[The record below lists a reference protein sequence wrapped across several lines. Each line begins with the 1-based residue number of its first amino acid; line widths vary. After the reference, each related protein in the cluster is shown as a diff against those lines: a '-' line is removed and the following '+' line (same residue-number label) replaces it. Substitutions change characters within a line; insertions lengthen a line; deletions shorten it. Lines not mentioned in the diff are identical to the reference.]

1 MDNFIKSIFI
11 EAGFEC
17 SERINFKG
25 DFSANF
31 SFFTRTVSN
40 KFDFYLVGNFREKE
54 VSLEYLQQELA
65 QCLDS
70 ILLEMNVSGLDKNL
84 SFLLLLETES
94 TMYSKKRT
102 KYIYNIEED
111 PYDFKKYVLT
121 HTKGQFDALEIQLNE
136 MQAGPLL
143 YKLNY
148 LLLEKKL
155 FASFKKKEEVRNTI
169 ENKEA
174 DIYDLVSKL
183 FIKLP
188 FLSVTIEQEN
198 LGSLKKEIDAKL
210 TQTQSNIVNLM
221 LEQYIKD
228 PELQI
233 NDILTV
239 IGCEDI
245 E

>member
-1 MDNFIKSIFI
+1 MNNFVKTIFI
-11 EAGFEC
+11 EAGFEFY
-17 SERINFKG
+17 ERLIFNG

-31 SFFTRTVSN
+31 SFFTRTINN
-40 KFDFYLVGNFREKE
+40 KFDFYLVGNFREGE
-54 VSLEYLQQELA
+54 VNLEGLQQELT

-94 TMYSKKRT
+94 IAYSKERT
-102 KYIYNIEED
+102 RYIYNIEED

-121 HTKGQFDALEIQLNE
+121 YTKGQFEALIIQLNE
-136 MQAGPLL
+136 MKEEPLL
-143 YKLNY
+143 KILNY
-148 LLLEKKL
+148 FLLEKKL
-155 FASFKKKEEVRNTI
+155 FSSFKKKEENRNTI
-169 ENKEA
+169 ENQEA
-174 DIYDLVSKL
+174 VIYDLVSKL

-188 FLSVTIEQEN
+188 FLSVNIKQEN
-198 LGSLKKEIDAKL
+198 LVSLKKEIDEKL
-210 TQTQSNIVNLM
+210 NQTQSNIVSLM

-239 IGCEDI
+239 IGCEYI